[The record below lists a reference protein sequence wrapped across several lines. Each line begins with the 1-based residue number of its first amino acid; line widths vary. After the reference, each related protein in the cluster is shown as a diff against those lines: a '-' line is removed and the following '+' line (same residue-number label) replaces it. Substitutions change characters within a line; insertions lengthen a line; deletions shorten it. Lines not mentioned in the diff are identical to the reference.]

1 MAPYTASRVSAP
13 LYRHA
18 SLLDLSTSCRTAAT
32 VPRRKKHNRD
42 ARDGGLFKG
51 HLEKYSLVSWDQF
64 CRQNKNIFARK
75 MGDITTLVKEFRDRV

>member
-32 VPRRKKHNRD
+32 VPRRKNTIATREM
-42 ARDGGLFKG
+42 GGGGAL
-51 HLEKYSLVSWDQF
+51 
-64 CRQNKNIFARK
+64 
-75 MGDITTLVKEFRDRV
+75 